1 VLILNV
7 DQVYFRPQCTEHAV
21 SHLLK
26 ITECTHVLH
35 SSSLTELVAL
45 SKPKSCKNHTLL
57 DIPVSQTAKRYI
69 TPAGIAGSTIAY
81 VHHTSGTSTGL
92 PKPIPQTHAAA
103 TLYLPC
109 LPPASPTAAFTT
121 TPLYHGGTADL
132 MRSLMSS
139 SLLWLYPPSV
149 PLISGNIIKVLQVAE
164 RDKLP
169 IKLFTAVPYVI
180 EICAGREEVMK
191 RMVEMDM
198 VGVGGAPLEAEVGA
212 KLIKRGVKLIS
223 RFGSSECGCTK
234 LTYNDLLQ
242 Y

>member
-1 VLILNV
+1 MLTKFT
-7 DQVYFRPQCTEHAV
+7 FRPQCTERAV

-26 ITECTHVLH
+26 ITESTHVLH
-35 SSSLTELVAL
+35 SPSLTELVAL
-45 SKPKSCKNHTLL
+45 SKPQSCKNHTLL

-69 TPAGIAGSTIAY
+69 TPAGIAGSTTAY
-81 VHHTSGTSTGL
+81 IHHTSGTSTGL

-139 SLLWLYPPSV
+139 SLLWLYPPSI
-149 PLISGNIIKVLQVAE
+149 PLISRNIIKVLQIAE

-198 VGVGGAPLEAEVGA
+198 VGVGGAPLAVEVGT
-212 KLIKRGVKLIS
+212 KLVRRGVKLIS
-223 RFGSSECGCTK
+223 RFGSSECGCIK
-234 LTYNDLLQ
+234 PTYNDLLQ